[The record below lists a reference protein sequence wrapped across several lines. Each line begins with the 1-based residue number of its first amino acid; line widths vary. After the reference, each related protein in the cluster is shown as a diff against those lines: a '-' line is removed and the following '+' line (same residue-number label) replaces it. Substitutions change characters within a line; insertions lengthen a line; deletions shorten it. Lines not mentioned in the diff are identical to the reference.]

1 MYFPW
6 QAILK
11 TTPNCQNLRREEDR
25 AKWFIEAT
33 KFNFDLVQQE
43 NWFTIL
49 KKEYWQEIYIDMTK
63 AITSKYYFLSML

>member
-1 MYFPW
+1 MYFPC

-43 NWFTIL
+43 N
-49 KKEYWQEIYIDMTK
+49 
-63 AITSKYYFLSML
+63 